1 MNVISMRRLIVKEND
16 IIESNAIVA
25 AAVEHQLRRR
35 NCNSIIITDAIDT

>member
-1 MNVISMRRLIVKEND
+1 MKRLMRDD

-35 NCNSIIITDAIDT
+35 NCNSII